1 MKLHYYGWLAGVMLL
16 SACGS
21 KESSGSLEPGTVDV
35 VGAIEKP
42 EELKA
47 SMLGSKIRFVPLE
60 TTDSALLTDS
70 WRAAFVDDK
79 IVIGNAAA
87 ISFGGDRG
95 NSAMVFDLNTGKY
108 IRSIGSQ
115 GEGPGEYSHPVPH
128 INREGTLLY
137 FSPGNRMGWE
147 TYDIEG
153 RYKGKIMPDVPFD
166 SLTFVAA
173 RDSVVLLQL
182 SNREAPSRKKVYRE
196 YSLSGNLLDSIVMF
210 PDQGAASKRLVFS
223 GNTSI
228 YTHDTPLR
236 STIIEFK
243 NEDKS
248 IVWAGDRTWYVGD
261 ELHLKEDYC
270 DTIYRLDKSSG
281 DKVSL
286 IFNTGEHRFPVENL
300 NKENIK
306 EDNIFITDV
315 LETPSKVVFA
325 LSHGWIGDDGHKEYI
340 GIYDRETKKTY
351 ISSVE
356 NKITDDLSGF
366 MPFIPNMVTP
376 KGEIVGYL
384 TMEEIEEWLE
394 DNPEVERPSWLKGMK
409 SDDNPVLVIIS
420 D

>member
-1 MKLHYYGWLAGVMLL
+1 MKLRYYIWIAGMMLL

-21 KESSGSLEPGTVDV
+21 KESGGSLEPGTVDV

-79 IVIGNAAA
+79 IIIGNAAA
-87 ISFGGDRG
+87 ISFGGDKG

-115 GEGPGEYSHPVPH
+115 GEGPGEYSHPVPY
-128 INREGTLLY
+128 INKEGTLLY
-137 FSPGNRMGWE
+137 FTPGNRKGWE

-153 RYKGKIMPDVPFD
+153 RYKGKILSDIPVD
-166 SLTFVAA
+166 SLGFIEA
-173 RDSVVLLQL
+173 RDSVVLLRL
-182 SNREAPSRKKVYRE
+182 FNREAPARKTVFKE
-196 YSLSGNLLDSIVMF
+196 YSLAGNPLDSIVMF

-228 YTHDTPLR
+228 HTHDTPLR
-236 STIIEFK
+236 SNIIEFK

-270 DTIYRLDKSSG
+270 DTVYRLDKSIG

-286 IFNTGEHRFPVENL
+286 VFNTGEHRFPVEKV

-340 GIYDRETKKTY
+340 GIYDRETKKTS
-351 ISSVE
+351 ISPAE

-376 KGEIVGYL
+376 TGEIVGYL

-394 DNPEVERPSWLKGMK
+394 DNPEVERPAWLNGVK